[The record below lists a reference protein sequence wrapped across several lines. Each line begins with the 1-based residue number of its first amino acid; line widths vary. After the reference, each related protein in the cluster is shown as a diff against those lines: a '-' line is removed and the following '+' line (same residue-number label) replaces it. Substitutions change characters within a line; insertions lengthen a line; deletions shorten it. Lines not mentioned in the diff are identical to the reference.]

1 MLAVLLLALITYPV
15 VEFYE
20 YRHPTLPDTEGG
32 YLYEKKDE
40 DVKTASKEVIS
51 QTQM

>member
-1 MLAVLLLALITYPV
+1 MLAVLLLATITYPA

-20 YRHPTLPDTEGG
+20 HRHPTLPDTEGG

-40 DVKTASKEVIS
+40 DVKALSKEKIS